1 MAKVK
6 TKGNADELLNVVVNA
21 LHEKKGNNVVSLDLR
36 KIKDT
41 VANFFVIAH
50 GDSSTHVNALH
61 HTVVELTK
69 NAGHP
74 VYRVEGTANAEWI
87 IVDFVDVVVHIF
99 HRDKRDFYQ
108 LEELWHDAVS
118 TQHSAEKPSGLKKRV
133 RPEIDGKEYKDKQAK
148 KFVERK
154 TAAKKATAAKKT
166 TAKAPVKKATV
177 AKKAVE
183 KEVPAKKAATK
194 KPATKKSVAKKTTT
208 KKTK

>member
-6 TKGNADELLNVVVNA
+6 TKGNASELLDVVVNA

-41 VANFFVIAH
+41 VANFFVIVH

-61 HTVVELTK
+61 HTVVELTR

-74 VYRVEGTANAEWI
+74 VYRVEGTTNAEWI

-108 LEELWHDAVS
+108 LEELWHDAPA
-118 TQHSAEKPSGLKKRV
+118 TRHSDEKPSGVKKRT
-133 RPEIDGKEYKDKQAK
+133 RPEIDGKEYKDKYAE
-148 KFVERK
+148 KFVARK
-154 TAAKKATAAKKT
+154 AAAKKAVAGKKAA
-166 TAKAPVKKATV
+166 AKAPVKKAAV
-177 AKKAVE
+177 AKKTVE
-183 KEVPAKKAATK
+183 KEVPAKKVASK
-194 KPATKKSVAKKTTT
+194 KPATKKPIAKKTAT